1 MRNHKID
8 GDDDEREGTNLVE
21 QQVREEVGVG
31 EVVAAARA
39 IALVA
44 EVRDDAHVAEAVA
57 ARGEERVLDDL
68 HANRTEEVLVRLRRG
83 GRERAAGGSGGG
95 AFGRFRFDDGG
106 DERPRGELF
115 HERGT
120 EGGYLF
126 FFYCGGVVVNV
137 NSVLGFWSERERR
150 GRACGYGGSS
160 SLRFEVGRTRVGPT
174 TEVM

>member
-83 GRERAAGGSGGG
+83 GRERAAGGRGGGVGGDGG

-106 DERPRGELF
+106 DERPR
-115 HERGT
+115 
-120 EGGYLF
+120 
-126 FFYCGGVVVNV
+126 
-137 NSVLGFWSERERR
+137 
-150 GRACGYGGSS
+150 
-160 SLRFEVGRTRVGPT
+160 
-174 TEVM
+174 

>member
-1 MRNHKID
+1 MREKV
-8 GDDDEREGTNLVE
+8 TNLVE

-68 HANRTEEVLVRLRRG
+68 HANRAEEVLVRLRRG
-83 GRERAAGGSGGG
+83 GRERAAGGRGGGVGGDGG

>member
-1 MRNHKID
+1 MMREKV
-8 GDDDEREGTNLVE
+8 TNLVE

-39 IALVA
+39 ITLVA

-83 GRERAAGGSGGG
+83 GRERAAGGRGGGVGGDGG

-106 DERPRGELF
+106 DERPR
-115 HERGT
+115 
-120 EGGYLF
+120 
-126 FFYCGGVVVNV
+126 
-137 NSVLGFWSERERR
+137 
-150 GRACGYGGSS
+150 
-160 SLRFEVGRTRVGPT
+160 
-174 TEVM
+174 

>member
-1 MRNHKID
+1 LRNHKID

-106 DERPRGELF
+106 DERPR
-115 HERGT
+115 
-120 EGGYLF
+120 
-126 FFYCGGVVVNV
+126 
-137 NSVLGFWSERERR
+137 
-150 GRACGYGGSS
+150 
-160 SLRFEVGRTRVGPT
+160 
-174 TEVM
+174 